1 MSEEK
6 IITENQSA
14 NEAEVVTEQTDSLS
28 GSSKT
33 GHGVKENTSEKIDY
47 KKIVKRKWFK
57 RFCIRVF
64 DLIVSFIALLF
75 LALPFILISFAIVCD
90 SKGGAFFKQ
99 VRVGKNGKE
108 FKIMKF
114 RTMVTNAEAKGL
126 QISTS
131 GDSRI
136 TKVGKFLRKTKID
149 ELPQLFNVF
158 VGQMSFVGPRP
169 EVPKY
174 VAMYNEEQRNVL
186 LVKPGITDEA
196 SIVFRDENTIL
207 ENAEDTEAAYINE
220 IMPVKLNLNL
230 KYIRKMGLFYNI
242 KIIFKTVFAV
252 LKK

>member
-28 GSSKT
+28 GSAKT
-33 GHGVKENTSEKIDY
+33 ENGVKENTNEKIDY

>member
-14 NEAEVVTEQTDSLS
+14 NEAEAITEQTDSIS
-28 GSSKT
+28 ASAKT
-33 GHGVKENTSEKIDY
+33 ENGVKENTSEKIDY

-57 RFCIRVF
+57 RFCIRIF

-186 LVKPGITDEA
+186 LVKPGVTDEA

-207 ENAEDTEAAYINE
+207 ENAEDTETAYINE

-230 KYIRKMGLFYNI
+230 KYIRKMGLFYNV

>member
-28 GSSKT
+28 GSAKT
-33 GHGVKENTSEKIDY
+33 ENGVKENTSEKIDY

-207 ENAEDTEAAYINE
+207 ENAEDTEAAYVNE

>member
-1 MSEEK
+1 M
-6 IITENQSA
+6 
-14 NEAEVVTEQTDSLS
+14 
-28 GSSKT
+28 
-33 GHGVKENTSEKIDY
+33 
-47 KKIVKRKWFK
+47 VKRKWFK

-207 ENAEDTEAAYINE
+207 ENAEDTEAAYVNE

>member
-14 NEAEVVTEQTDSLS
+14 NEAEAITEQTDSIS
-28 GSSKT
+28 VSAKT
-33 GHGVKENTSEKIDY
+33 ENGVKENTNEKIDY

-75 LALPFILISFAIVCD
+75 LALPFMLISFAIVCD

-207 ENAEDTEAAYINE
+207 ENAEDTETAYINE

-230 KYIRKMGLFYNI
+230 KYIRKMGLFYNV

>member
-28 GSSKT
+28 GSAKT

-207 ENAEDTEAAYINE
+207 ENAEDTEAAYVNE

>member
-28 GSSKT
+28 GSAKT

>member
-28 GSSKT
+28 VSAKT
-33 GHGVKENTSEKIDY
+33 EHSVKENTSEKIDY

-64 DLIVSFIALLF
+64 DLIISFIALLF

>member
-28 GSSKT
+28 VSAKT
-33 GHGVKENTSEKIDY
+33 ENGVKENTNEKIDY

-75 LALPFILISFAIVCD
+75 LALPFMLISFAIVCD

-207 ENAEDTEAAYINE
+207 ENAEDTETAYINE

-230 KYIRKMGLFYNI
+230 KYIRKMGLFYNV

>member
-28 GSSKT
+28 GSAKT

-64 DLIVSFIALLF
+64 DLIISFIALLF

>member
-14 NEAEVVTEQTDSLS
+14 NEAKVVTEQTDSLS
-28 GSSKT
+28 VSAKT
-33 GHGVKENTSEKIDY
+33 EYGVKENTSEKIDY

-64 DLIVSFIALLF
+64 DLIISFIALLF

>member
-28 GSSKT
+28 VSAKT
-33 GHGVKENTSEKIDY
+33 EHGVKENTSEKIDY

-64 DLIVSFIALLF
+64 DLIISFIALLF

-207 ENAEDTEAAYINE
+207 ENAEDTEAAYVNE

>member
-14 NEAEVVTEQTDSLS
+14 NEAEVVTEQTDSIS
-28 GSSKT
+28 ASAKT
-33 GHGVKENTSEKIDY
+33 ENGVKENTNEKIDY

-57 RFCIRVF
+57 RFCIRIF

-75 LALPFILISFAIVCD
+75 LALPFMLISFAIVCD

-207 ENAEDTEAAYINE
+207 ENAEDTEAAYVNE

-230 KYIRKMGLFYNI
+230 KFIRKMGLFYNI

>member
-28 GSSKT
+28 GSAKT

-64 DLIVSFIALLF
+64 DLIISFIALLF

-108 FKIMKF
+108 FKIMKYYKQ
-114 RTMVTNAEAKGL
+114 EIL
-126 QISTS
+126 
-131 GDSRI
+131 D
-136 TKVGKFLRKTKID
+136 
-149 ELPQLFNVF
+149 
-158 VGQMSFVGPRP
+158 
-169 EVPKY
+169 Y
-174 VAMYNEEQRNVL
+174 
-186 LVKPGITDEA
+186 KPDI
-196 SIVFRDENTIL
+196 
-207 ENAEDTEAAYINE
+207 
-220 IMPVKLNLNL
+220 
-230 KYIRKMGLFYNI
+230 
-242 KIIFKTVFAV
+242 IIFCITYRNISH
-252 LKK
+252 LKNLFEE

>member
-14 NEAEVVTEQTDSLS
+14 NEAEAITEQTDSIS
-28 GSSKT
+28 ASAKT
-33 GHGVKENTSEKIDY
+33 ENGVKENTNEKIDY

-57 RFCIRVF
+57 RFCIRIF

-75 LALPFILISFAIVCD
+75 LALPFMLISFAIVCD

-207 ENAEDTEAAYINE
+207 ENAEDTETAYINE

-230 KYIRKMGLFYNI
+230 KYIRKMGLFYNV

>member
-14 NEAEVVTEQTDSLS
+14 NEAEAITEQTDSIS
-28 GSSKT
+28 ASAKT
-33 GHGVKENTSEKIDY
+33 ENGVKENTNEKIDY

-75 LALPFILISFAIVCD
+75 LALPFMLISFAIVCD

-207 ENAEDTEAAYINE
+207 ENAEDTETAYINE

-230 KYIRKMGLFYNI
+230 KYIRKMGLFYNV

>member
-14 NEAEVVTEQTDSLS
+14 NETEVVTEQTDSLS
-28 GSSKT
+28 VSAKT
-33 GHGVKENTSEKIDY
+33 ENGVKENTSEKIDY

-75 LALPFILISFAIVCD
+75 LALPFMLISFAIVCD

-207 ENAEDTEAAYINE
+207 ENAEDTETAYINE

-230 KYIRKMGLFYNI
+230 KYIRKMGLFYNV